1 MPIIAVA
8 NHKGGVG
15 KTTLAYS
22 LAYEYALSGKKTLM
36 IDLDPSGNLTIALDL
51 DPYTT
56 EKPNL
61 ASIVSS
67 EKVGSAEEVVK
78 KVNKGFAFIDIIPSS
93 DELYRVES
101 MNNGLGSLFTLK
113 DFLKRFGLID
123 KYRVIILDTPPNLG
137 VLTNI
142 ALVCADYFLVPVS
155 PGKYAL
161 KGLDRMFEIAQIIK
175 KTVNPD
181 LGFLGIVINNFRK
194 HEQPSRALE
203 KSVRDLYRDKY
214 LNPPVRRTVD
224 LQKSEIMSE
233 PIQLAF
239 PNSDVVND
247 IKRLALEV
255 LKRGGPQDKET

>member
-1 MPIIAVA
+1 MPVIAVA

-22 LAYEYALSGKKTLM
+22 LAYEYALGGKKVLI

-51 DPYTT
+51 DPYDMD
-56 EKPNL
+56 KPNL
-61 ASIVSS
+61 ASIISR
-67 EKVGSAEEVVK
+67 EKIENPEEVVRS
-78 KVNKGFAFIDIIPSS
+78 VPRGFAFLDIIPSS
-93 DELYRVES
+93 DELYKVES
-101 MNNGLGSLFTLK
+101 LNNGLESLFTLK
-113 DFLKRFGLID
+113 DFLKNGGIAE
-123 KYRVIILDTPPNLG
+123 KYDIIVLDTPPNLG

-142 ALVCADYFLVPVS
+142 ALVTSGYFLVPLS

-181 LGFLGIVINNFRK
+181 LEFLGIAVNNFRK

-203 KSVRDLYRDKY
+203 KSVRELYGNKF
-214 LNPPVRRTVD
+214 LAPAIRRTVD
-224 LQKSEIMSE
+224 VQKSEIMSE

-239 PNSDVVND
+239 PGSGVANDV
-247 IKRLALEV
+247 KRLAAEV
-255 LKRGGPQDKET
+255 LKRVNGK

>member
-1 MPIIAVA
+1 MSIIAIA

-22 LAYEYALSGKKTLM
+22 LAYEYSLSGKKTLL

-51 DPYTT
+51 DPYAS

-61 ASIVSS
+61 ASIISG
-67 EKVGSAEEVVK
+67 EKLSSAEGVVK
-78 KVNKGFAFIDIIPSS
+78 TVNKGFAFMDIVPST
-93 DELYRVES
+93 DELYRIES
-101 MNNGLGSLFTLK
+101 MNNGLSSLFTVK
-113 DFLKRFGLID
+113 DFLKKFDLLE
-123 KYRVIILDTPPNLG
+123 KYEIVLLDTPPNLG
-137 VLTNI
+137 VLTNV
-142 ALVCADYFLVPVS
+142 ALVCADHFLVPVA

-175 KTVNPD
+175 KTVNPS
-181 LGFLGIVINNFRK
+181 LSFLGIVINNFRK

-203 KSVRDLYRDKY
+203 KLVRDLYSGKY
-214 LNPPVRRTVD
+214 LKPPIRRTVD

-239 PNSDVVND
+239 PGSDVVND
-247 IKRLALEV
+247 IKRLSQEV
-255 LKRGGPQDKET
+255 LKSGQSKEKEA